1 MAWLATVSSVFRFIL
16 GFVFVSYFLCVWQA
30 YIQVTAWLMQ
40 IAEPFV
46 SFWDFDLTP
55 HRWFP
60 LRKIYGVHISRSN
73 LLYLVL
79 KTSELQNTPLNN
91 NNEISINRFKQTKPK
106 KTVRPSD
113 LPKSGSNMQLTKP
126 FDFNFDTRTF
136 QLHVPRQLRSTISH
150 PIRMK
155 VNSMHMLTQTQS
167 SSQFSTTGFIK
178 THSFE

>member
-1 MAWLATVSSVFRFIL
+1 M
-16 GFVFVSYFLCVWQA
+16 C
-30 YIQVTAWLMQ
+30 
-40 IAEPFV
+40 
-46 SFWDFDLTP
+46 FDLFLGSFLFLIFCVCDRHTY
-55 HRWFP
+55 RWQLDLCKSPNHSFP
-60 LRKIYGVHISRSN
+60 F
-73 LLYLVL
+73 
-79 KTSELQNTPLNN
+79 
-91 NNEISINRFKQTKPK
+91 EISISRRIDDSHCEKSMVYTYREAIFYIWCLKLVNSKILRSTTTTKYRLIDSNKQNRK

>member
-16 GFVFVSYFLCVWQA
+16 GFVFVSYFFCVWQA

-55 HRWFP
+55 HRWCEKSMVYTYREAIFYIWCLKLVNSKI
-60 LRKIYGVHISRSN
+60 LRSTTTTKYRLIDSN
-73 LLYLVL
+73 
-79 KTSELQNTPLNN
+79 KQN
-91 NNEISINRFKQTKPK
+91 RK